1 MTLEFDAPPVAT
13 PKGGVPLA
21 TAPDPGEPVSEEA
34 PRRRVSAGFVLF
46 ASQLAGA
53 LQAARNAFGHDLARG
68 EYLEGILKSALRD
81 ILPTGYNLFSGQII
95 STTSI
100 SRQQDLV
107 VVDSKNVSSLLRS
120 EDLGIVPI
128 ESVSGTIEVKTS
140 LTKKTVEEAVRN
152 VESVKA
158 LVKDR
163 PPTATGTPAMPF
175 GGVVGYASRPQFLSI
190 AQSYVNA
197 CRHIP
202 NRDHRPDALFVLGG
216 GTVMPGRRVGDDN
229 ASSIA
234 LCYWN
239 DFEAESQLVFAEE
252 DEDDADDNT
261 RPTAIFIHRLTQ
273 HLTAYTPPPIDITKY
288 GKVGR
293 GDWNFRLF
301 EPLPTSKEH

>member
-1 MTLEFDAPPVAT
+1 MTLEFDATPVAT

-21 TAPDPGEPVSEEA
+21 TAPEPGEPVSEEEH
-34 PRRRVSAGFVLF
+34 RRRVSAGFVLF

-140 LTKKTVEEAVRN
+140 LTKKPSR
-152 VESVKA
+152 
-158 LVKDR
+158 R
-163 PPTATGTPAMPF
+163 PFAM
-175 GGVVGYASRPQFLSI
+175 
-190 AQSYVNA
+190 
-197 CRHIP
+197 
-202 NRDHRPDALFVLGG
+202 
-216 GTVMPGRRVGDDN
+216 
-229 ASSIA
+229 SS
-234 LCYWN
+234 
-239 DFEAESQLVFAEE
+239 Q
-252 DEDDADDNT
+252 
-261 RPTAIFIHRLTQ
+261 
-273 HLTAYTPPPIDITKY
+273 
-288 GKVGR
+288 
-293 GDWNFRLF
+293 
-301 EPLPTSKEH
+301 